1 MQHLSNTFMSA
12 KPIMIQGT
20 GSGVGKSFICA
31 GLCRIFSDMGL
42 RVTPFKAQNMALNS
56 FVTLEGG
63 EIGRAQAFQAEAA
76 RVEPVND
83 INPVLLKT
91 QSDAGCQVILNGRVH
106 SSMTARE
113 YYAFREDAWNIVKNA
128 YDRLSKKFDVI
139 VLEGAGSPAEINLA
153 KEEIVNMNMARY
165 VNSPVLLVGDID
177 KGGVFASL
185 FGTIELLNGKGSELI
200 KAFVI
205 NKFRG
210 DKSILD
216 PGLDII
222 HEKTGR
228 PVIGV
233 LPHLGDMGMHEE
245 DGIPA
250 NRMHWTGTHDS
261 VRIAVVRLSSIS
273 NFTDFDPFMYESDVD
288 IHYSLRKNDLEQ
300 ADLIILPGTKN
311 TVKDLLKLKETGID
325 VVITDCAKRGIP
337 IIGICGGYQML
348 GQKILDPDCIES
360 QHPEIEGL
368 GLLDTVTIIEREK
381 ITRQVTADILTP
393 PPGIKNAINSIQGYE
408 IHQGRTTPSKPL
420 FNLHPSGAEDVPDGT
435 TKNMVWGTYLHG
447 IFDNDAFR
455 RELINSLIKSKGLKP
470 LGKTISYEAKK
481 DEAINRWADVLRE
494 HINMKFIFDAIG
506 VK

>member
-1 MQHLSNTFMSA
+1 
-12 KPIMIQGT
+12 MIQGT

-408 IHQGRTTPSKPL
+408 IHQGRTTPTPTPSNPL